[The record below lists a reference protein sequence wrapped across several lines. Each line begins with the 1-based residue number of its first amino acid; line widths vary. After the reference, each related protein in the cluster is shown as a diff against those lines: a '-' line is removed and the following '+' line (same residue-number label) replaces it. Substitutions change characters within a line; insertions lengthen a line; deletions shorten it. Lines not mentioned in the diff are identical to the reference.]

1 MKNVNLYKHR
11 GIYLSLT
18 MILFVT
24 FIISTLGLLV
34 SILTKSK
41 LVLIIS
47 SIAVISLIAF
57 TLFLMF
63 VLIPSM

>member
-1 MKNVNLYKHR
+1 MKNVNLHKNR

-34 SILTKSK
+34 GILTKSK